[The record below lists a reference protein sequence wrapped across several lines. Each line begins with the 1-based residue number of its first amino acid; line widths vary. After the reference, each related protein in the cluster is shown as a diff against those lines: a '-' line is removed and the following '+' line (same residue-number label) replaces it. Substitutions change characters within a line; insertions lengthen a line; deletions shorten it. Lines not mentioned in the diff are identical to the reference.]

1 MKELTTETPVR
12 ITANRAVNK
21 QLGEWTT
28 DHYFDVRAN
37 HGVVVLDL
45 LLPQIAPGEI
55 VVNLDVDHAMVKLLV
70 PDGTVV
76 DDDNLRR
83 IGRARVKDW
92 TGVAAPGGRVIRLVG
107 EMRHGEVRVHRGG
120 IAIVGL
126 VLAGRRHD
134 VRAARRA
141 GRLPDGKR

>member
-1 MKELTTETPVR
+1 MNEVTTETPVR
-12 ITANRAVNK
+12 VRANHTVDK

-28 DHYFDVRAN
+28 GHHFDVRAN
-37 HGVVVLDL
+37 HGAVVLDF
-45 LLPQIAPGEI
+45 LLPQIGPGEI

-70 PDGTVV
+70 PDGTLV
-76 DDDNLRR
+76 DDDDLRR

-92 TGVAAPGGRVIRLVG
+92 TGTASPSGRVVRLVG
-107 EMRHGEVRVHRGG
+107 QMRHGEVRVHRGG

-126 VLAGRRHD
+126 VLAGKRHD
-134 VRAARRA
+134 VQRARKA